1 MWKLGLW
8 PRNFFSGNIC
18 FECSVLVL
26 CTADKIILFPVVR
39 FEQFSQVMTQVTN
52 SASPALVAQAL
63 SALSL
68 KESCSMLPVMSS
80 YYSNT
85 RSGPTLFYSSCE
97 GED

>member
-1 MWKLGLW
+1 
-8 PRNFFSGNIC
+8 
-18 FECSVLVL
+18 
-26 CTADKIILFPVVR
+26 
-39 FEQFSQVMTQVTN
+39 MTQVTN

-80 YYSNT
+80 YYNTHSNT